1 MSWTATLDGGVNV
14 RACTSDY
21 SGMKE
26 AFFFYFHGGKCT
38 LPVATLCEKGISLQ
52 MQPLEKDGDKK
63 ELFLLSLFQQKPT
76 AVANAMGVFAAGWNP
91 TSQSVPPPS

>member
-1 MSWTATLDGGVNV
+1 
-14 RACTSDY
+14 
-21 SGMKE
+21 
-26 AFFFYFHGGKCT
+26 
-38 LPVATLCEKGISLQ
+38 

-91 TSQSVPPPS
+91 TSQSVPPPSWEKLTMRWTTQIDSGLVVIFAWKRDETKKKTEDIFYV